1 MPRTD
6 DRQHVPH
13 QVEREAEP
21 FALVIFGATGDL
33 AHRKLIPALYN
44 LAADNLLPKAMP
56 VVGFARSKV
65 NVDAFKLG
73 LYEAL
78 SRHSRRQPIKPA
90 VWRQFAD
97 TMHYLAADYADPAG
111 YDELRTTLQA
121 LDERLGTR
129 ANRLFYLATPPSVY
143 TNIVRG
149 LGDAGLAGE
158 RAAGE
163 GWSRVIIE
171 KPFGRDL
178 ATARELNRQ
187 IHAVLSEDQ
196 VYRIDHFLGKEA
208 VQNLLVLRFANG
220 IFEPLW
226 DRRNVDSVQITA
238 AETVGVE
245 GRGGYY
251 EESGAARDMVQSHLL
266 QLFSLVAME
275 PPVNLHADAI
285 RDEKVKALQAVRSLG
300 GDEALRNTVRGQYAA
315 STTMPGYLEE
325 RGVAPNSTTETY
337 VAAKLFVDNWRWAG
351 VPFYLRTGKRMPE
364 RVSEIAVQFR
374 RPPNVLF
381 GAGSASEANT
391 LLLRIQPDEGMALRV
406 TAKVPGPTAQLRQVD
421 LDFHYQGGFGVESPD
436 AYERLLLDAMLGDP
450 SLFTRHDETEAAWS
464 LVNDLI
470 GAWSEDS
477 AIPLHPYK
485 AGTWGPAAASV
496 LLRRDGHRWRNG

>member
-1 MPRTD
+1 MPRLD
-6 DRQHVPH
+6 ERHPQPH
-13 QVEREAEP
+13 QPEREAEP
-21 FALVIFGATGDL
+21 FVLVIFGATGDL

-44 LAADNLLPKAMP
+44 LAADRLLPKAMP
-56 VVGFARSKV
+56 VIGFARSKL

-78 SRHSRRQPIKPA
+78 SRHSRRQPINPT

-97 TMHYLAADYADPAG
+97 TMHYLAADYTDPAS
-111 YDELRTTLQA
+111 YVELRTQLLA
-121 LDERLGTR
+121 LDERHGTR
-129 ANRLFYLATPPSVY
+129 GNRLFYLATPPSVY
-143 TNIVRG
+143 ADIVRG
-149 LGDAGLAGE
+149 LGEAGLAGARE
-158 RAAGE
+158 EGT

-187 IHAVLSEDQ
+187 IHAVLPEDQ

-226 DRRNVDSVQITA
+226 DRRNVDHVQITA

-266 QLFSLVAME
+266 QLLSLVAME

-285 RDEKVKALQAVRSLG
+285 RNEKVKALQAVRPIRG
-300 GDEALRNTVRGQYAA
+300 EEALHQTVRGQYTA
-315 STTMPGYLEE
+315 SSTVPGYLEE
-325 RGVAPNSTTETY
+325 RGVAQDSTTETY
-337 VAAKLFVDNWRWAG
+337 VALKLFVDNWRWAG
-351 VPFYLRTGKRMPE
+351 VPFYLRTGKRLPE

-381 GAGSASEANT
+381 GAGSAPEANT
-391 LLLRIQPDEGMALRV
+391 LILRIQPDEGMALRV
-406 TAKVPGPTAQLRQVD
+406 TAKVPGPTVQLRPVD

-436 AYERLLLDAMLGDP
+436 AYERLLLDAMHGDAA
-450 SLFTRHDETEAAWS
+450 LFTRHDETEAAWS
-464 LVNDLI
+464 LVNDVI
-470 GAWSEDS
+470 GAWSVD
-477 AIPLHPYK
+477 ADIPLHQYR
-485 AGTWGPAAASV
+485 AGTWGPTASSA